1 MVATTVDHSVP
12 AVEDVTG
19 VKSRV
24 SWSAILGGVMVTLAA
39 YLVLTFL
46 CAAIGL
52 SLTET
57 SLRGDA
63 LAIGAVVAAVLVM
76 AGSLFLGGWV
86 TTQLSVG
93 ENPRE
98 AVIYGVLTW
107 AVVTAISLGLV
118 GTGIRAGYMALMG
131 SALVAQND
139 PQVQA
144 KSWDQMAREAGVS
157 QQKIDDAKQAV
168 EPNKVRAEVNDPANQ
183 EKAKQVGITTAW
195 ALFAGTLL
203 SIGAAVGGA
212 VVGRGP
218 SFRLFRTVPVQA
230 VTVQRQTILRP

>member
-1 MVATTVDHSVP
+1 MSVIAATTDRTIP
-12 AVEDVTG
+12 AVEDIAPVR
-19 VKSRV
+19 SRI
-24 SWSAILGGVMVTLAA
+24 SWAAILGGALVTLAA

-57 SLRGDA
+57 TIRDRTI
-63 LAIGAVVAAVLVM
+63 AIGAVVAAIIVM

-93 ENPRE
+93 ENTRE

-107 AVVTAISLGLV
+107 AVVTAISLCMI

-131 SALVAQND
+131 SALVAQNE
-139 PQVQA
+139 QQIQG
-144 KSWDQMAREAGVS
+144 KTWEEMARDAGV
-157 QQKIDDAKQAV
+157 KQ
-168 EPNKVRAEVNDPANQ
+168 EDINKLNPDRVRAEANDPANQ
-183 EKAKQVGITTAW
+183 ERARQTSITVAW
-195 ALFAGTLL
+195 ALFGGTLL

-212 VVGRGP
+212 VVGKGA
-218 SFRLFRTVPVQA
+218 SFRLFRQVPVTA
-230 VTVQRQTILRP
+230 VAVERREIIRP